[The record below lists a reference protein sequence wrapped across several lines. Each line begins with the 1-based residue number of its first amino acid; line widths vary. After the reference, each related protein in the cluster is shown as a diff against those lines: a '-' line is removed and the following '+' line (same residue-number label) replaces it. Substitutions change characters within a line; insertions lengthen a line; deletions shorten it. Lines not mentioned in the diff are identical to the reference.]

1 MKKGYTRTEQTLRM
15 ESAHVDKDGRPIFDR
30 AEEYGADKYRK
41 GFELLSGWIDT
52 NMDIYKVFISVINSA
67 TC

>member
-1 MKKGYTRTEQTLRM
+1 M

-30 AEEYGADKYRK
+30 AEDYGSEKYRK

-52 NMDIYKVFISVINSA
+52 NLDVYKVRILQCNKL